1 MLETLQKMKEKKK
14 RNINPLLEHI
24 YKNKRH
30 VLKKEQRTNIC

>member
-14 RNINPLLEHI
+14 KINSLLEHI
-24 YKNKRH
+24 YKDKRH